1 MRGSYPSQAQTWT
14 LNHDGE
20 SGGWTPTMTRRCW
33 PSQTHGWHRELRR
46 RRRRGLSA
54 HGTLANINHHR
65 YALSVTNIVDM
76 EVVMD
81 TTALPTLLGYDD
93 LARHGV
99 TRHAFDRLLES
110 GEFERISPGLFLRA
124 GLTDDTTAAW
134 IAIAAKKPDAT
145 LCLLTALSLHGLTDE
160 IPTRSDIAIP
170 RGTQPVAVH
179 HAPIAWHRF
188 DPDTFD
194 MGRGRHELPSGLL
207 IGLYSA
213 ERTLIDLF
221 RLRHAWGSDLALGA
235 LKRWLRGR
243 GNSPGAL
250 LAMAEGFPQAR
261 PAIHQALEV
270 LL

>member
-1 MRGSYPSQAQTWT
+1 MGTATLPNLLSYDALAGQ
-14 LNHDGE
+14 
-20 SGGWTPTMTRRCW
+20 
-33 PSQTHGWHRELRR
+33 
-46 RRRRGLSA
+46 GL
-54 HGTLANINHHR
+54 
-65 YALSVTNIVDM
+65 
-76 EVVMD
+76 
-81 TTALPTLLGYDD
+81 
-93 LARHGV
+93 
-99 TRHAFDRLLES
+99 TRHSLDRLIEA

-134 IAIAAKKPDAT
+134 IAIAAKKPDAA
-145 LCLLTALSLHGLTDE
+145 LCLLTALSLHELTDE

-170 RGTQPVAVH
+170 RGTQPVTVR
-179 HAPIAWHRF
+179 HAPISWHRF
-188 DPDTFD
+188 DADTFD
-194 MGRGRHELPSGLL
+194 IGRGEHELPGGLS

-250 LAMAEGFPQAR
+250 LTLAESFPKAR
-261 PAIHQALEV
+261 PAIQQTLEV